1 LGIVWNLVLGN
12 WNFKIA
18 MDGEKREK
26 GTFETTT
33 ESPEETLRLGRVLG
47 EILPPGSF
55 VALGGSLGAGKTLLA
70 KGIAGGL
77 GVEDEREVT
86 SPSFVLVNE
95 YRGRIPIFHL
105 DLYRLETFA
114 AVEGIGWDEFVC
126 GPGVTLVEWADK
138 VEVDLPEERIE
149 VHLQWVSEEKRKLVF
164 CGKGAP
170 GETII
175 AKLEHRWKREE

>member
-1 LGIVWNLVLGN
+1 LEFGIFDTG
-12 WNFKIA
+12 
-18 MDGEKREK
+18 MDGAKPDK

-33 ESPEETLRLGRVLG
+33 ESPDETLRLGRLLG

-55 VALGGSLGAGKTLLA
+55 VALVGSLGAGKTLLA
-70 KGIAGGL
+70 KGIVGGL

-105 DLYRLETFA
+105 DLYRLESFA

-138 VEVDLPEERIE
+138 VKEDLPEERVE
-149 VHLQWVSEEKRKLVF
+149 VQMQWVGEEKRKLVF
-164 CGKGAP
+164 CGKGTT
-170 GETII
+170 GRKII
-175 AKLEHRWKREE
+175 ARLEHRWKGEE

>member
-1 LGIVWNLVLGN
+1 M
-12 WNFKIA
+12 KIEA
-18 MDGEKREK
+18 KAK
-26 GTFETTT
+26 IGTFAVITQ
-33 ESPEETLRLGRVLG
+33 SPGETLRLGRLLG

-55 VALGGSLGAGKTLLA
+55 VALVGGLGAGKTLLA

-95 YRGRIPIFHL
+95 YRGRIPVFHL
-105 DLYRLETFA
+105 DLYRLESFA

-138 VEVDLPEERIE
+138 VKEDLPEERIE
-149 VHLQWVSEEKRKLVF
+149 VHLQWVSEEKRKLNF
-164 CGKGAP
+164 CGKGTSA
-170 GETII
+170 EKII
-175 AKLEHRWKREE
+175 AKLQHRWKREE

>member
-1 LGIVWNLVLGN
+1 MVLGN
-12 WNFKIA
+12 WNFRIG
-18 MDGEKREK
+18 MDGAKRDR
-26 GTFETTT
+26 GTFATTT

-55 VALGGSLGAGKTLLA
+55 VALVGSLGAGKTLLA

-105 DLYRLETFA
+105 DLYRLESYA
-114 AVEGIGWDEFVC
+114 AVEGIGWDEFVY

-138 VEVDLPEERIE
+138 VEEDLPGERIE

-164 CGKGAP
+164 YGKGTTA
-170 GETII
+170 ERII
-175 AKLEHRWKREE
+175 AKMERRWKKGE

>member
-1 LGIVWNLVLGN
+1 M
-12 WNFKIA
+12 KIEA
-18 MDGEKREK
+18 KAEI
-26 GTFETTT
+26 GTFVVTTQ
-33 ESPEETLRLGRVLG
+33 SPDETLRLGRALG
-47 EILPPGSF
+47 QILSPGLF
-55 VALGGSLGAGKTLLA
+55 VALVGSLGAGKTVLA

-95 YRGRIPIFHL
+95 YRGRVPVFHL
-105 DLYRLETFA
+105 DLYRLESLA

-138 VEVDLPEERIE
+138 VEEALPEERIE

-164 CGKGAP
+164 CGKGHP
-170 GETII
+170 GEEII
-175 AKLEHRWKREE
+175 AELEHRWKGEE

>member
-1 LGIVWNLVLGN
+1 MTEDKQTV
-12 WNFKIA
+12 
-18 MDGEKREK
+18 
-26 GTFETTT
+26 GTFVVITQ
-33 ESPEETLRLGRVLG
+33 SPEETLRLGRVLG

-55 VALGGSLGAGKTLLA
+55 VALVGSLGAGKTLLT
-70 KGIAGGL
+70 KGVAGGL

-95 YRGRIPIFHL
+95 YRGRIPVFHL
-105 DLYRLETFA
+105 DLYRLESFA

-138 VEVDLPEERIE
+138 VEDDLPEERIE

-164 CGKGAP
+164 CGKGTA
-170 GETII
+170 GKKII
-175 AKLEHRWKREE
+175 AKLEHRWKRGG

>member
-55 VALGGSLGAGKTLLA
+55 VALVGSLGAGKTLLA